1 MTMKYMHTGMIVGE
15 KLPDMIYMAPLK
27 VWVTDASKDKY
38 SIEFLYFEVDSP
50 MAAAIQEQPHVAYAV
65 DNIDEAIAGKAILW
79 NKMDVGGA
87 YIAFVYDNDTVV
99 EFYQAK

>member
-1 MTMKYMHTGMIVGE
+1 MKYLHTGMIVGE
-15 KLPDMIYMAPLK
+15 KLPDMIYMEPLK

-50 MAAAIQEQPHVAYAV
+50 MAAAIQEQPHVAYEV
-65 DNIDEAIAGKAILW
+65 EDIDAALEGKAILW
-79 NKMDVGGA
+79 PKMDVGGA

-99 EFYQAK
+99 EFYQSKK

>member
-1 MTMKYMHTGMIVGE
+1 MKYLHTGMIVGE
-15 KLPDMIYMAPLK
+15 KLPDMIYMEPLK

-50 MAAAIQEQPHVAYAV
+50 MAAAIQEQPHVAYEVEDIDAV
-65 DNIDEAIAGKAILW
+65 LEGKSILW

-99 EFYQAK
+99 EFYQPKK

>member
-1 MTMKYMHTGMIVGE
+1 MKYLHTGMIVGE
-15 KLPDMIYMAPLK
+15 KLPDMIYMEPLK

-38 SIEFLYFEVDSP
+38 AIEFLYFEVDSP
-50 MAAAIQEQPHVAYAV
+50 MAAAIQEQPHVAYEV
-65 DNIDEAIAGKAILW
+65 EDIDAALEGKSILW

-99 EFYQAK
+99 EFYQPKQ

>member
-1 MTMKYMHTGMIVGE
+1 MKYLHTGMIVGE
-15 KLPDMIYMAPLK
+15 KLPDMIYMEPLK

-50 MAAAIQEQPHVAYAV
+50 MAAVIQEQPHVAYEV
-65 DNIDEAIAGKAILW
+65 EDIDAALEGKSILW

-99 EFYQAK
+99 EFYQPKQ

>member
-1 MTMKYMHTGMIVGE
+1 
-15 KLPDMIYMAPLK
+15 MIYMEPLK

-50 MAAAIQEQPHVAYAV
+50 MAAAIQEQPHVAYEV
-65 DNIDEAIAGKAILW
+65 EDIDAALEGKSILW
-79 NKMDVGGA
+79 PKMDVGGA

-99 EFYQAK
+99 EFYQPKK

>member
-1 MTMKYMHTGMIVGE
+1 MKYLHTGMIVGE
-15 KLPDMIYMAPLK
+15 KLPDMIYMEPLK

-50 MAAAIQEQPHVAYAV
+50 MAAAIQEQPHVAYEV
-65 DNIDEAIAGKAILW
+65 EDIDAALEGKSILW
-79 NKMDVGGA
+79 PKMDVGGA

-99 EFYQAK
+99 EFYQPKK

>member
-1 MTMKYMHTGMIVGE
+1 MIVGE
-15 KLPDMIYMAPLK
+15 KLPDMIYMEPLK

-38 SIEFLYFEVDSP
+38 AIEFLYFEIDSP
-50 MAAAIQEQPHVAYAV
+50 MAAAIQEQPHVAYEV
-65 DNIDEAIAGKAILW
+65 EDIDAALEGKSILW

-99 EFYQAK
+99 EFYQPKK

>member
-1 MTMKYMHTGMIVGE
+1 MKYLHTGMIVGE
-15 KLPDMIYMAPLK
+15 KLPDMIYMEPLK

-50 MAAAIQEQPHVAYAV
+50 MAAAIQEQPHVAYEV
-65 DNIDEAIAGKAILW
+65 EDIDAALEGKSILW

-87 YIAFVYDNDTVV
+87 YIAFVYDNDTIV
-99 EFYQAK
+99 EFYQPKQ

>member
-1 MTMKYMHTGMIVGE
+1 MKYLHTGMIVGE
-15 KLPDMIYMAPLK
+15 KLPDMIYMEPLK

-38 SIEFLYFEVDSP
+38 SIEFLYF
-50 MAAAIQEQPHVAYAV
+50 
-65 DNIDEAIAGKAILW
+65 ILW

-99 EFYQAK
+99 EFYQPKK

>member
-1 MTMKYMHTGMIVGE
+1 MKYLHTGMIVGE
-15 KLPDMIYMAPLK
+15 KLPDMIYMEPLK

-38 SIEFLYFEVDSP
+38 AIEFLYFEIDSP
-50 MAAAIQEQPHVAYAV
+50 MAAAIQEQPHVAYEV
-65 DNIDEAIAGKAILW
+65 EDIDAALEGKSILW

-99 EFYQAK
+99 EFYQPKK

>member
-1 MTMKYMHTGMIVGE
+1 MKYLHTGMIVGE
-15 KLPDMIYMAPLK
+15 KLPEMIYMEPLK

-50 MAAAIQEQPHVAYAV
+50 MAAAIQEQPHVAYEV
-65 DNIDEAIAGKAILW
+65 EDIDAALEGKSILW

-99 EFYQAK
+99 EFYQPKQ